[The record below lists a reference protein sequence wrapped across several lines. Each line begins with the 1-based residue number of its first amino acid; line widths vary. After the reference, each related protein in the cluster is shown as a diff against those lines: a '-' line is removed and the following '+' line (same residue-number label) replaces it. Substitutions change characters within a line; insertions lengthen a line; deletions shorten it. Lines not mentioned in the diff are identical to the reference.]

1 MTHHDDPHHHHHHT
15 HESGGGLSLEE
26 KLERLLSHWI
36 DHNGDHANTYRDWAA
51 QAGDHDL
58 ARVGELLLKAAD
70 LTEEIS
76 RQFEAARQALPSA
89 Q

>member
-1 MTHHDDPHHHHHHT
+1 MTHHEDGHHHHHPD
-15 HESGGGLSLEE
+15 ESGGGLSLEE
-26 KLERLLSHWI
+26 KLERLLNHWI

-51 QAGDHDL
+51 QAEGHDL
-58 ARVGELLLKAAD
+58 SRIGELLLKAAE

-76 RQFEAARQALPSA
+76 RQFEAARQALPPA